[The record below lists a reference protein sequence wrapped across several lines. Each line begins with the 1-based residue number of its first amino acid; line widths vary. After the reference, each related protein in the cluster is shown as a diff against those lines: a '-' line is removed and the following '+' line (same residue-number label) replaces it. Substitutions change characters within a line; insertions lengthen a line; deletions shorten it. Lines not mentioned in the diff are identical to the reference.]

1 VSASTALIAGATP
14 PINGMPVREGIEVT
28 VMITLDCSAI
38 IRRAARR
45 AVRKYDLV

>member
-1 VSASTALIAGATP
+1 V
-14 PINGMPVREGIEVT
+14 PVRDGVAVT
-28 VMITLDCSAI
+28 VMITPDRFRS